1 MENQEVPGWWLAS
14 EKRRHQQDLRRQQV
28 IDISDCKETGLG
40 LVCLYFFVT
49 TMTVDFP
56 AEHWAGG
63 SFMMSFSSLF
73 IRF

>member
-1 MENQEVPGWWLAS
+1 MDQEWWPAS
-14 EKRRHQQDLRRQQV
+14 EKHRHQQDLSRQKV
-28 IDISDCKETGLG
+28 IDILDCKDWTWF
-40 LVCLYFFVT
+40 LVCSYFFVT
-49 TMTVDFP
+49 GMTVNFP